1 MMSPPNMMMPNEEM
15 RPHSVAFGTPMYPMM
30 NFQWKP
36 LHSNPPPDVTTGG
49 APLGASQPNFSGL
62 LFRPDVI
69 SDQPVSCRNKILLC
83 RKKNPTNLEYLSSFS
98 SSSWDI
104 LVLCQ

>member
-49 APLGASQPNFSGL
+49 APA
-62 LFRPDVI
+62 
-69 SDQPVSCRNKILLC
+69 
-83 RKKNPTNLEYLSSFS
+83 PT
-98 SSSWDI
+98 
-104 LVLCQ
+104 

>member
-1 MMSPPNMMMPNEEM
+1 MMSPPNMMPNEEM

-30 NFQWKP
+30 NMLDGWKP

-69 SDQPVSCRNKILLC
+69 SDQPVSCIKIFYRFFFFKQSC
-83 RKKNPTNLEYLSSFS
+83 IDFS
-98 SSSWDI
+98 SSSI

>member
-69 SDQPVSCRNKILLC
+69 SDQPVSCRYCSVGKKIQQTLNTYLVFLL
-83 RKKNPTNLEYLSSFS
+83 LLGIF
-98 SSSWDI
+98 
-104 LVLCQ
+104 

>member
-1 MMSPPNMMMPNEEM
+1 MMSPPSMMPNEEM

-36 LHSNPPPDVTTGG
+36 MHSNPPPDVTTGG
-49 APLGASQPNFSGL
+49 APLGVSQPNISGL

-69 SDQPVSCRNKILLC
+69 SDQPVSCS
-83 RKKNPTNLEYLSSFS
+83 RKNIARLQIFIFQKSNTFS
-98 SSSWDI
+98 SINIYRYFFSI
-104 LVLCQ
+104 I